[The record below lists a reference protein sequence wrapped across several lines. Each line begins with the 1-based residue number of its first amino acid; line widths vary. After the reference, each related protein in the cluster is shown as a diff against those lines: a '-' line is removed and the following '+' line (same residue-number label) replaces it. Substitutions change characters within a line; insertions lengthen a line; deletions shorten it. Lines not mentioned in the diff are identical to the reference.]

1 MPQKGLLTRA
11 SRRYGLCVPDTV
23 DGVPDPT
30 IEVRRSRRRK
40 STVSAYR
47 DGDRTIVSIPARF
60 SRAQEREWVARMVAR
75 LADKEKRR
83 RPSDEGLETRATL
96 LSEKYL
102 DGRARPS
109 SVRWSSRQGRRW
121 GSCTLP
127 DRSIRISTRVRG
139 MPAWVLDYVLLH
151 ELAHTLHAGHGPEFW
166 ALLDA
171 YPRTERARG
180 FLEGFSFACD
190 TGTDGMPP
198 DDTDTEDD
206 EPGAGEAG
214 DGPAVTALRP
224 A

>member
-1 MPQKGLLTRA
+1 M
-11 SRRYGLCVPDTV
+11 PDTV

-83 RPSDEGLETRATL
+83 RPSDEGLETRAAL

-190 TGTDGMPP
+190 TGTDGVPP
-198 DDTDTEDD
+198 DDGDEDD
-206 EPGAGEAG
+206 DGSGADAADETGQ
-214 DGPAVTALRP
+214 GPP
-224 A
+224 